1 MLTGKRENNRL
12 EGLSWFISA
21 ALVHS
26 PRPTF
31 AIIIKKQTKKQK
43 KKQGAKQFFMLLSME
58 NKQKQELNKVLR
70 KQRSSRKLDFMKLA
84 YYKLIFYCAY
94 KCIYT
99 LHWSCNKCKHHFLH
113 CEIFTQL
120 FHCDWTSSQMSFM
133 VHLDG
138 LGA

>member
-43 KKQGAKQFFMLLSME
+43 KKNQGAKQFFMLLSME

-99 LHWSCNKCKHHFLH
+99 LH
-113 CEIFTQL
+113 
-120 FHCDWTSSQMSFM
+120 
-133 VHLDG
+133 
-138 LGA
+138 

>member
-43 KKQGAKQFFMLLSME
+43 ITRCKTVFHAFKHGKQTKARIK
-58 NKQKQELNKVLR
+58 
-70 KQRSSRKLDFMKLA
+70 
-84 YYKLIFYCAY
+84 
-94 KCIYT
+94 
-99 LHWSCNKCKHHFLH
+99 
-113 CEIFTQL
+113 
-120 FHCDWTSSQMSFM
+120 
-133 VHLDG
+133 
-138 LGA
+138 